1 MWLQKNVCSD
11 EIALFAQ
18 WGAVGKVESLAK
30 HRGSYI
36 ETSMFSDTVVSS
48 GLHAWASTDLSE
60 SRKSIDLE
68 LLSGT
73 MPRTELPLSAK
84 VPEEQAMNALD
95 RDEISILTDTSSGH
109 GTHKGVFSKSSTSDV
124 ET

>member
-1 MWLQKNVCSD
+1 LAAK
-11 EIALFAQ
+11 

-30 HRGSYI
+30 HRSSYV

-60 SRKSIDLE
+60 SRRSIDLE

-73 MPRTELPLSAK
+73 MPRTELPLSARA
-84 VPEEQAMNALD
+84 PAEQATNACD
-95 RDEISILTDTSSGH
+95 RDEISLLTDPSSGH
-109 GTHKGVFSKSSTSDV
+109 GTHMNVCSKSSPSDV